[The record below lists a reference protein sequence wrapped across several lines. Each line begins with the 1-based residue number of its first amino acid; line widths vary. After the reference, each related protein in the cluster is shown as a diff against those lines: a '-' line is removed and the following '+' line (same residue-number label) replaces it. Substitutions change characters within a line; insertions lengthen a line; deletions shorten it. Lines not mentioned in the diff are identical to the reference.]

1 MRANYPELAPE
12 SYKAMMALEGTLT
25 LETALKELVKLRV
38 SQINGCAFC
47 TDMHAK
53 EAKLNGERELRLYHV
68 CRFGGS
74 PISLLRRNAQPW
86 NGPKN

>member
-25 LETALKELVKLRV
+25 LETTLKELVKLRV

-53 EAKLNGERELRLYHV
+53 EAKLNGERELRLYH

-74 PISLLRRNAQPW
+74 PISLLRRNVQPW